1 MEVIKLNV
9 RNAKLEDLENIQ
21 IIYEYA
27 RMLMQES
34 GNKTQWTNGYPQKEL
49 LEEDIRNANCY
60 VVEDKKDIVAV
71 FMLFKGDE
79 PTYKNIYNGAWVND
93 APYGTIHRL
102 AATGKLKGMA
112 SFCIDWCLNQCE
124 NIRIDT
130 HEDNKIMQHILEK
143 KDFIKCGTIY
153 VDDGTPRLAY
163 QKVSHSN

>member
-1 MEVIKLNV
+1 MNV

-27 RMLMQES
+27 RKLMRES

-102 AATGKLKGMA
+102 AVTGKVKGMA

-130 HEDNKIMQHILEK
+130 HADNKIMQHILEK

-163 QKVSHSN
+163 QKVNHSI

>member
-1 MEVIKLNV
+1 MNV
-9 RNAKLEDLENIQ
+9 RNANLEDLENIQ

-27 RMLMQES
+27 RKLMRES
-34 GNKTQWTNGYPQKEL
+34 GNKTQWINGYPQKEL

-102 AATGKLKGMA
+102 AATGKVKGMA

-130 HEDNKIMQHILEK
+130 HADNKIMQHILEK

-163 QKVSHSN
+163 QKVNHSN